1 MPYLSFDLDALN
13 DLPDMERASGI
24 TEAQLALGLLRMW
37 RYAWQRKTDRIEALH
52 LGSFFGGNGTQ
63 VCDTLRAFG
72 FVEPVGEG
80 VFRVKGAERYLR
92 ITKAR
97 SDAGKT
103 RTATAKRD
111 NNGKLAAGDL
121 LVTQPANAGDPASNS
136 PANAGDATSNGL
148 ALTSSIEHRASN
160 LKPPPPRAREA
171 SPYVPLIDRV
181 SDTFRQARG
190 ANFKATFADEQ
201 AVSELLRKSDGNEDE
216 IVRRFAIG
224 LRRTRFPEC
233 HDLVGLAKYWN
244 AYVKAEEPR
253 ATSPPRRHEPQ
264 TVAKDWANEKEGE
277 VDL

>member
-1 MPYLSFDLDALN
+1 VRLPYIQVTQETWDNARSLSALLGIDEGNAFKLLCDLWRWGISLGPDESAPTGMCESPRAVRLLAAAVGWTRDDVSNLIDALT
-13 DLPDMERASGI
+13 D
-24 TEAQLALGLLRMW
+24 LGLVDCLGDRIRVRGIG
-37 RYAWQRKTDRIEALH
+37 RYAAAWEKARKDRERKKSRGIPSEVARK
-52 LGSFFGGNGTQ
+52 SNGT
-63 VCDTLRAFG
+63 
-72 FVEPVGEG
+72 PGESQG
-80 VFRVKGAERYLR
+80 Q
-92 ITKAR
+92 TQTQTQTQTQQ
-97 SDAGKT
+97 SKT
-103 RTATAKRD
+103 
-111 NNGKLAAGDL
+111 
-121 LVTQPANAGDPASNS
+121 
-136 PANAGDATSNGL
+136 
-148 ALTSSIEHRASN
+148 
-160 LKPPPPRAREA
+160 PPPRAREA